1 MAKTSYERV
10 REWRKRNPGKRAE
23 EARRYRAKYPDKVKA
38 TIDRYRARHRDRIRI
53 RDAASQM
60 RMRRKDPEGNRRRVA
75 RFKER
80 KQLER
85 EIIAGRPKP
94 PVCEL
99 CNEFN
104 LRIVFDHCHQTGKF
118 RGWLC
123 DRCNKV
129 LGIVKDSG
137 PLLRK
142 LADYVDHGEANGRS
156 KKEDTYEGLCWT

>member
-1 MAKTSYERV
+1 MAKSNYEKV
-10 REWRKRNPGKRAE
+10 KDWRKRNPEKRAE
-23 EARRYRAKYPDKVKA
+23 QDRRYREKYPDKM
-38 TIDRYRARHRDRIRI
+38 RARAMQWLNLNRDTVRVRS
-53 RDAASQM
+53 AANA
-60 RMRRKDPEGNRRRVA
+60 RMRRRNDPEGQRRRMV

-85 EIIAGRPKP
+85 EIIAGRSKP

-99 CNEFN
+99 CNEFH

-156 KKEDTYEGLCWT
+156 KKENTDEFFCWT